1 MRSWLQWQWTRASN
15 RLVQHQVQT
24 SLSDSLD
31 PELAGLTRRE
41 ARPSGT
47 AAHTH
52 VLAQL
57 FQFGSPRVDAFGVVK
72 EGASYSF
79 LTNVQSDAVSAAD
92 TMRMAAIAQMPDEN
106 AFPWLPLD

>member
-1 MRSWLQWQWTRASN
+1 M
-15 RLVQHQVQT
+15 
-24 SLSDSLD
+24 
-31 PELAGLTRRE
+31 
-41 ARPSGT
+41 
-47 AAHTH
+47 
-52 VLAQL
+52 
-57 FQFGSPRVDAFGVVK
+57 K